1 MFVIAAKSSRIA
13 TKTRPAT
20 QNEAGL
26 TRAGRGEADYAIVR
40 PTDAAD
46 DDDVSDDDVTNVY
59 DYPAAAAVRDDVK
72 TSRREYLELVA
83 DDQPLR
89 LLAVLSRHE
98 ADADETAGCDDADDD
113 ITNQQQTTT
122 AAARHSDA
130 TRDPATE
137 QPAAYVE
144 II

>member
-20 QNEAGL
+20 PNEAGL
-26 TRAGRGEADYAIVR
+26 TRAGRGEANYAIVR

-72 TSRREYLELVA
+72 TSRREYV

-89 LLAVLSRHE
+89 LVAVLSRHE
-98 ADADETAGCDDADDD
+98 ADADETARSDDN
-113 ITNQQQTTT
+113 ITNQQQTST
-122 AAARHSDA
+122 AAARDSDA

>member
-72 TSRREYLELVA
+72 TSRREYV

-89 LLAVLSRHE
+89 LLVVLSRHE
-98 ADADETAGCDDADDD
+98 ADADETAGCDDADDN
-113 ITNQQQTTT
+113 ITNQQQTST
-122 AAARHSDA
+122 AAARDSDA

>member
-20 QNEAGL
+20 PNEAGL

-72 TSRREYLELVA
+72 TSRREYV

-98 ADADETAGCDDADDD
+98 ADADETAGCDDADDN

-122 AAARHSDA
+122 AAARDSDA

>member
-59 DYPAAAAVRDDVK
+59 DYPAAAAVREDVK
-72 TSRREYLELVA
+72 TSRREYV

-89 LLAVLSRHE
+89 LVAVLSRHE
-98 ADADETAGCDDADDD
+98 ADADETAGCDDADDN
-113 ITNQQQTTT
+113 ITNQQQTST
-122 AAARHSDA
+122 AAARDSDA

>member
-72 TSRREYLELVA
+72 TSRREYV

-89 LLAVLSRHE
+89 LVAVLSRHE
-98 ADADETAGCDDADDD
+98 ADADETARSDDN
-113 ITNQQQTTT
+113 ITNQQQTST
-122 AAARHSDA
+122 AAARDSDA